1 MTEKPKIFI
10 SYSWTN
16 PSHESWVINLAERLV
31 SDGVDVSIDKWDLK
45 EGHDKFNFME
55 TMVKSPDINK
65 VLIILDKKY
74 SEKADQ
80 RAGGVGTETQIIS
93 PNIYS
98 NVSQEKFIPVVSE
111 RDEDG
116 NGFIP
121 AYLKGRIY
129 IDLSEQEHYETNYEN
144 LLRNIYKRPAYSK
157 PKIGKAPSYLFDNTP
172 MSHRTSSIIRGFDNQ
187 IEKNPKRINS
197 IIRDFL
203 DEFYLNLKD
212 YTITFSSQDIIVF
225 GKEICDNI
233 NSYSPLRND
242 FILFFDKVTKSEID
256 FDIQVLI
263 RFLEK
268 LPLMT
273 SPQDNRSSWSTDE
286 FDNFRFFIH
295 ELFLYLIVVG
305 LKNENY
311 KFVEELLYSSY
322 FFTDKYEYKNEPKTF
337 EKFYHYIDIINQY
350 YNQTYS
356 QNFFSPMADLMIKRI
371 PDAFTKD
378 NLIDAD
384 LLCYYVAELNNWRWL
399 PITYVYRTTEKFELF
414 DRLIS
419 SRHFEKVK
427 LLFNVSTVKELQ
439 DKLASIQQNGK
450 SSDGIRLYSG
460 SFKSVR
466 PIYKIIDI
474 EKIGTI
480 R

>member
-1 MTEKPKIFI
+1 MTDIPKIFI

-31 SDGVDVSIDKWDLK
+31 ADGVDVSIDKWDLK

-55 TMVKSPDINK
+55 TMVKSPEIDK

-74 SEKADQ
+74 SEKANQ
-80 RAGGVGTETQIIS
+80 RTGGVGTETQIIS
-93 PNIYS
+93 PNIYE
-98 NVSQEKFIPVVSE
+98 NVSQEKFIPIVSE

-116 NGFIP
+116 NAFIP
-121 AYLKGRIY
+121 TYLDGRIY
-129 IDLSEQEHYETNYEN
+129 IDLSEQAHYETNYEN
-144 LLRNIYKRPAYSK
+144 LLRNIFKRPAYNK
-157 PKIGKAPSYLFDNTP
+157 PKIGKAPSYLFEETP
-172 MSHRTSSIIRGFDNQ
+172 MSHKTSSIIRGFDNQ

-197 IIRDFL
+197 IAKDFL
-203 DEFYLNLKD
+203 EEFYSNLKD
-212 YTITFSSQDIIVF
+212 YTISFTSRDTVTI

-233 NSYSPLRND
+233 NSYTPLRND
-242 FILFFDKVTKSEID
+242 FILFFDKVTKSEIE
-256 FDIQVLI
+256 FEIDILI

-268 LPLMT
+268 LPLLT
-273 SPQDNRSSWSTDE
+273 TPQDNRSGWSPNE

-295 ELFLYLIVVG
+295 ELFLYLIAIG

-322 FFTDKYEYKNEPKTF
+322 FFQDNYDYENEPKMF
-337 EKFYHYIDIINQY
+337 ENFYHHIDTIKQY

-356 QNFFSPMADLMIKRI
+356 INFFSPMADLMIKRI
-371 PDAFTKD
+371 PDAYTRD
-378 NLIDAD
+378 HLIDAD
-384 LLCYYVAELNNWRWL
+384 LLCYYVAELNNLSWF
-399 PITYVYRTTEKFELF
+399 PITFIYRKRKKFELF

-419 SRHFEKVK
+419 KRHFDKVK
-427 LLFNVSTVKELQ
+427 LLFNVSNPKELQ
-439 DKLASIQQNGK
+439 NKLTTIQQKDKNPKGV
-450 SSDGIRLYSG
+450 RYSG
-460 SFKSVR
+460 SFDSVI

-474 EKIGTI
+474 DKIGTT